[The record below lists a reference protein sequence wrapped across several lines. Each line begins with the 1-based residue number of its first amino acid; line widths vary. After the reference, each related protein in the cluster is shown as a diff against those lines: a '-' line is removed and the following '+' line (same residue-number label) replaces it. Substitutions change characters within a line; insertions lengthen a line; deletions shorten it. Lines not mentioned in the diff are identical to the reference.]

1 MSKPTRRQLATVIFD
16 LYRRGYNR
24 SKLSQAVAA
33 YLIRENRTGEL
44 ASLLRDLA
52 ALEQQSGRLE
62 VVVSSATPLS
72 DSVSAEI
79 KRLMQ
84 RLYHTHTRVLLH
96 KTVDATMLGGLL
108 LETADKR
115 LDLTIRSALQ
125 QLKRPI
131 TTS

>member
-16 LYRRGYNR
+16 LYRRGYDP

-44 ASLLRDLA
+44 APLLRDVA

-62 VVVSSATPLS
+62 VAVSSATPLS
-72 DSVSAEI
+72 DSISADI

-84 RLYHTHTRVLLH
+84 RLYPAHSRIVLHTSM
-96 KTVDATMLGGLL
+96 DASQLGGLL
-108 LETADKR
+108 LETVDKR
-115 LDLTIRSALQ
+115 LDLTIRSELNR
-125 QLKRPI
+125 LKRPLI
-131 TTS
+131 MS

>member
-1 MSKPTRRQLATVIFD
+1 MSKPTRRQLATVIFN
-16 LYRRGYNR
+16 LHNQGYSR
-24 SKLSQAVAA
+24 DKLGRAVAA

-44 ASLLRDLA
+44 NSLLRNVA
-52 ALEQQSGRLE
+52 MLEQQSGNL
-62 VVVSSATPLS
+62 VVAVSTAKPLADKLSA
-72 DSVSAEI
+72 DI

-84 RLYHTHTRVLLH
+84 RLYPTHTRVLLH
-96 KTVDATMLGGLL
+96 KTVNTSVLGGIL
-108 LETADKR
+108 LETVDKR